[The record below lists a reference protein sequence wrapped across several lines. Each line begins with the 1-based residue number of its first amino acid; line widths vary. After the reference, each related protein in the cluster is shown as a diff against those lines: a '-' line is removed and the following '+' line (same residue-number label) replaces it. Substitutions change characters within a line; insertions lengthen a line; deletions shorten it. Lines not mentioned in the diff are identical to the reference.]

1 MMQQNVNDMP
11 AGRQKYYSA
20 GAELEVDCDHKW
32 SLAFL
37 TLWPIIL
44 IEDPK
49 RANFIAWGAHY

>member
-1 MMQQNVNDMP
+1 MLQNVNDMP
-11 AGRQKYYSA
+11 AGRQKYYRNIT
-20 GAELEVDCDHKW
+20 AELEADCDLKS

-49 RANFIAWGAHY
+49 RAHFIA